1 MRFRLAIWTTLM
13 IETHYFRAPTKK
25 MYDILHQFITMLV
38 SIEIDILIEIA
49 AVAIG
54 LKLFFEKFF
63 R

>member
-1 MRFRLAIWTTLM
+1 
-13 IETHYFRAPTKK
+13 
-25 MYDILHQFITMLV
+25 MLV

>member
-1 MRFRLAIWTTLM
+1 MQD
-13 IETHYFRAPTKK
+13 YFRIPHKK
-25 MYDILHQFITMLV
+25 MYAILCRSILMLI

-49 AVAIG
+49 TIAIG